1 MINNNKHIQF
11 PRYKLDKYKK
21 DAIEIMNQYIQEHPN
36 EFIDGEEIVLKYKDI
51 NDNWCTSN
59 AIIDNNILNIA
70 ITEKDTLKIIE
81 STNPPVDKET
91 LWLTEWSNGGDP
103 TLKASDLQTEV
114 KLLKEQ
120 LKKMQ
125 ETLNKHDYA
134 LSNTIAG
141 GDIIVNSEKYNRE
154 NETETEQPEDS
165 DFKPNY
171 DTEDTKLDSWDIYL
185 GNSCFKDL
193 INDNYEFYIKMKY
206 YIKFKVFNKKKNEID
221 PSPYSIEL
229 TCTSSIA
236 TINEHVLLA
245 ENEGTAIIHAKLLYN
260 NNEVDNKV
268 YNIMFLNNAK
278 PDYETYGEPN
288 VHHLLVKT
296 AKTYEELLNNF
307 NYLCVN
313 ELCWCIENNSLYIKI
328 KASNGSL
335 VLFKINGDSASE
347 IPITFKYNDGYVEID
362 DNNKELVYVD
372 SDGYINILPSTI
384 DEDGYIILNDIATNN

>member
-1 MINNNKHIQF
+1 MKVKRKLNKTNLILSILLVISASLLI
-11 PRYKLDKYKK
+11 YSIVNIKNWKK
-21 DAIEIMNQYIQEHPN
+21 DNDSTEEEIKSIYKTVSVE
-36 EFIDGEEIVLKYKDI
+36 EVTDGE
-51 NDNWCTSN
+51 T
-59 AIIDNNILNIA
+59 
-70 ITEKDTLKIIE
+70 
-81 STNPPVDKET
+81 
-91 LWLTEWSNGGDP
+91 
-103 TLKASDLQTEV
+103 
-114 KLLKEQ
+114 
-120 LKKMQ
+120 
-125 ETLNKHDYA
+125 
-134 LSNTIAG
+134 
-141 GDIIVNSEKYNRE
+141 VNSENQKKE
-154 NETETEQPEDS
+154 S
-165 DFKPNY
+165 
-171 DTEDTKLDSWDIYL
+171 IYW
-185 GNSCFKDL
+185 S
-193 INDNYEFYIKMKY
+193 YIKMNMINVDFTDLIKQNKDTKGWIQVNGTNINYPFVQSNDNAY
-206 YIKFKVFNKKKNEID
+206 YLNHSFNKKKNEID